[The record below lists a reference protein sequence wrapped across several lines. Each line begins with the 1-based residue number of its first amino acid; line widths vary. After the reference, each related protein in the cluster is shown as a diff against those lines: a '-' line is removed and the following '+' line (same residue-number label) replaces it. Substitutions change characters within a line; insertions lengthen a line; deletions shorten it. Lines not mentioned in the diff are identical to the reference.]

1 MSPSIAVVA
10 YAFVILTLF
19 LLHRDSNPEVSRAL
33 WIPVVWLSISASRQ
47 VSQWLGGVALEAPTE
62 TAFVEGNPLDAFVF
76 AALLVAGLVVLIGRR
91 RRVSTLLRANGPL
104 LVFLLYCLLSVQW
117 SDYPAVAFRRWT
129 KAIGD
134 LVMILIVVTDPEPT
148 AAVKRVLARCGF
160 VLIPLSILLIRHFPD
175 LGRTYNSWNGMP
187 YNIGVATGK
196 NGLGYVCLLF
206 GLGSLWRVLELFRTW
221 RLVDLFRARK
231 SSLKA
236 GTLIAHVAILVMT
249 GWLFWMADSAT
260 SLACFLLGGGLIAL
274 TRYPA
279 LVRRPAAVHLLIG
292 VLLSLTVYGL
302 LLNPGAG
309 LVEAVGRDST
319 LTGRTAIWNQVLGM
333 TVNPLFGAGYESF
346 WLGERLEKIWQTNP
360 EHPNQAHNGYLEVFL
375 DLGLLGVTLLGVV
388 MAWGYRSVVRA
399 LRWDPEAAGLKLA
412 FFVVAAIYNLTEH
425 AFRELHPVWIAF
437 LLAVTVVSGA
447 PQRKAE

>member
-1 MSPSIAVVA
+1 MRI
-10 YAFVILTLF
+10 
-19 LLHRDSNPEVSRAL
+19 RA
-33 WIPVVWLSISASRQ
+33 S
-47 VSQWLGGVALEAPTE
+47 
-62 TAFVEGNPLDAFVF
+62 
-76 AALLVAGLVVLIGRR
+76 LVVGA
-91 RRVSTLLRANGPL
+91 V
-104 LVFLLYCLLSVQW
+104 LVVVLY
-117 SDYPAVAFRRWT
+117 
-129 KAIGD
+129 
-134 LVMILIVVTDPEPT
+134 
-148 AAVKRVLARCGF
+148 
-160 VLIPLSILLIRHFPD
+160 
-175 LGRTYNSWNGMP
+175 
-187 YNIGVATGK
+187 
-196 NGLGYVCLLF
+196 
-206 GLGSLWRVLELFRTW
+206 
-221 RLVDLFRARK
+221 
-231 SSLKA
+231 
-236 GTLIAHVAILVMT
+236 
-249 GWLFWMADSAT
+249 
-260 SLACFLLGGGLIAL
+260 
-274 TRYPA
+274 
-279 LVRRPAAVHLLIG
+279 G
-292 VLLSLTVYGL
+292 VLLE
-302 LLNPGAG
+302 PRAG